1 MLNPSKLIVDHYE
14 WLINQIE
21 KRADLSLK
29 SLENR
34 KNDTFLPDEKLFYQ
48 KSDKDDIRLNRVR
61 FSVFSGDKEA
71 FDDPNK
77 QEAEYDRLKSASNL
91 VEPKSIRK
99 SEYIKLMR
107 DEMVAELNMCREE
120 TLNHY
125 ETNVKHDLDTTKTT
139 ISEDELIKKL
149 FAQKNCFIL
158 DVNAIYYGFSS
169 SPFSLYLFVLDFYM
183 DRMTQDLLR

>member
-21 KRADLSLK
+21 KRAEISLK

-48 KSDKDDIRLNRVR
+48 KSDNDIRLNRVR
-61 FSVFSGDKEA
+61 FSEFSGDKEA

-77 QEAEYDRLKSASNL
+77 QEAEYDRTKLASSL
-91 VEPKSIRK
+91 VDPKTIRK

-107 DEMVAELNMCREE
+107 DEMLAELNKCREE

-125 ETNVKHDLDTTKTT
+125 ETIIKHDLDTTKTT
-139 ISEDELIKKL
+139 ISEDELMKKL
-149 FAQKNCFIL
+149 FGQKNCFIL
-158 DVNAIYYGFSS
+158 DVNAIYYGFAP

-183 DRMTQDLLR
+183 DKMTQDLLR